1 MLDCQL
7 LPQIRIARHVVP
19 ILLLVL
25 FALATALVGWNI
37 GYEYRWTSDTTDTF
51 YRIIST
57 LPTDRAASDAGLLA
71 TLNKEF
77 VFVIS
82 NQPTINW
89 YQGLFDGYLR
99 SFHLV
104 FGDISLA
111 YKTQV
116 FPLSLVF
123 GAFAYALF
131 YRLTGSRWLAV
142 ALAFAALM
150 PMPLAWAGERSGI
163 GPIWTFTRR
172 YFLTAW
178 LPLLAIFYFRAML
191 DTRKSI
197 GLAIM
202 SVGLASNL
210 HASGIILLVI
220 LVLTWLIT
228 DGVTGQRLL
237 KSALLMALGL
247 LCSVASFASI
257 WKAGLG
263 AITQL
268 MLAAL
273 SNSAIAGE
281 MAILDKARL
290 AAPEV
295 AYLFYP
301 PKMYAKLPPALLSV
315 WLLTTIALSF
325 WPLAQRVR
333 GRDAPSLWLFIAAS
347 ACLLFISFE
356 QMWAM
361 FLLSCVLYSIAPPGK
376 DARAFVVTAYLII
389 CTFWVAVV
397 GMLLFQLAYGLIAGF
412 PLVFNQLRGIRF
424 VGFWVFIWL
433 AVLSAPLTTMP
444 RPLAKQP
451 RLLLWTTGIALL
463 VTAQNFYRGYFQGLD
478 NERLEQKIAL
488 LELADWARQST
499 PQDSVFLVGYSSFG
513 TRAERRITHTD
524 KQVRNAA
531 IEWLPP
537 KGLKGPEESLAL
549 AQELHATH
557 LFLSPAVLSSELNHC
572 VRAKN
577 AIYAI
582 VETSCLDATHRD
594 GPTTRQLQ

>member
-1 MLDCQL
+1 MLDCQP
-7 LPQIRIARHVVP
+7 LPQKRIAPHVVP
-19 ILLLVL
+19 ILLIVV
-25 FALATALVGWNI
+25 FALATALVGWNV

-71 TLNKEF
+71 TLAKEF
-77 VFVIS
+77 ALVIHD
-82 NQPTINW
+82 QPTINW
-89 YQGLFDGYLR
+89 YQGLFDAYLR
-99 SFHLV
+99 SFLLV

-111 YKTQV
+111 YKTQI

-123 GAFAYALF
+123 GASAYALF
-131 YRLTGSRWLAV
+131 YRLTGNRCLAV

-178 LPLLAIFYFRAML
+178 LPLLAILYFRAML

-197 GLAIM
+197 GLAMM

-210 HASGIILLVI
+210 HASGIILLGI
-220 LVLTWLIT
+220 LVLTWLVT
-228 DGVTGQRLL
+228 DGVTGKRLL
-237 KSALLMALGL
+237 KSTILISLGL

-273 SNSAIAGE
+273 SNTAIAGE
-281 MAILDKARL
+281 MAILEKARL

-301 PKMYAKLPPALLSV
+301 PKMYAKLPPALVSV
-315 WLLTTIALSF
+315 WLLATVAISF
-325 WPLAQRVR
+325 WPLAQS
-333 GRDAPSLWLFIAAS
+333 ACKKKTPSLWLFIAAS

-361 FLLSCVLYSIAPPGK
+361 VLLACVLYSIAPPDK
-376 DARAFVVTAYLII
+376 HARAFVVTAYLII

-397 GMLLFQLAYGLIAGF
+397 GMLLFQLTYGLIDGF

-433 AVLSAPLTTMP
+433 AVLAAPLTTMP
-444 RPLAKQP
+444 RPLKKQP
-451 RLLLWTTGIALL
+451 RLLLWATGIALL
-463 VTAQNFYRGYFQGLD
+463 VTIQNFYRGYFRGLE

-537 KGLKGPEESLAL
+537 KGLKGPEESQVLAK
-549 AQELHATH
+549 QFHATH
-557 LFLSPAVLSSELNHC
+557 LFLSPAVLSSEFNHC
-572 VRAKN
+572 VRASN

-582 VETSCLDATHRD
+582 VETSCLEATHRD
-594 GPTTRQLQ
+594 GPAKR